1 MIHNLK
7 ELESM
12 VNSCIIKAMTE
23 TREVLFDVISSK
35 VTDYYQEIDPMSY
48 ERTGRLM
55 ESLTASNI
63 LLVDGKYYFT
73 VGWDD
78 DYLTFQ
84 YPGNPSWSGNI
95 PATGDDVLYYFNN
108 KSHGGTVPGSHRYW
122 DEAMEEINSRYGS
135 VLELFKIKL
144 KETGLPIR

>member
-1 MIHNLK
+1 MIQNLK

-12 VNSCIIKAMTE
+12 VNNCILKAMAE

-35 VTDYYQEIDPMSY
+35 VADYYQEMDPMSY

-84 YPGNPSWSGNI
+84 YPGNPSWSGNR
-95 PATGDDVLYYFNN
+95 PATGADVLYYFNN

-122 DEAMEEINSRYGS
+122 DEAMEEINSQYGS